1 MIYDIFEGLLPTC
14 SVKKF
19 KRNQIIYHEGDMPE
33 NLYFVENG
41 LIGLFHIAESGKET
55 FLRVFGD
62 KSIFGH
68 RSFFASE
75 NYHATTIALAD
86 TSIRVLSIE
95 KCNGFLDSNPNKL
108 RFLLKHIAIDLG
120 VAEIRLASQQDKST
134 NQRIAESLIF
144 LKYKYPDVVWTR
156 KEIGEYSCS
165 SHESVAR
172 FMTKYETLGLVKK
185 IGRDFEILNKEKLLR
200 LEE

>member
-1 MIYDIFEGLLPTC
+1 
-14 SVKKF
+14 
-19 KRNQIIYHEGDMPE
+19 MPK
-33 NLYFVENG
+33 NLYFVETG

-62 KSIFGH
+62 KCIFGH

-75 NYHATTIALAD
+75 KYHATTIALAD
-86 TSIRVLSIE
+86 STVKTISID
-95 KCNGFLDSNPNKL
+95 KCNDFLDSNPDKL
-108 RFLLKHIAIDLG
+108 RLITKRIAIDLG
-120 VAEIRLASQQDKST
+120 AAEIRLAGQQDKSA

-172 FMTKYETLGLVKK
+172 FMTKYESLGLIKK
-185 IGRDFEILNKEKLLR
+185 IGRDFEILDKNKLLK
-200 LEE
+200 LDE

>member
-1 MIYDIFEGLLPTC
+1 MIYEIFEELLPQC
-14 SVKKF
+14 SDKIY

-33 NLYFVENG
+33 SLYFVDNG

-62 KSIFGH
+62 RCIFGH

-75 NYHATTIALAD
+75 KYHATTIALAD
-86 TSIRVLSIE
+86 SRVKVLPLS
-95 KCNGFLDSNPNKL
+95 KCNQFLEAHPEKL
-108 RFLLKHIAIDLG
+108 KAILKKIAIDLG
-120 VAEIRLASQQDKST
+120 TAEIRLAGQQDKST

-144 LKYKYPDVVWTR
+144 LKFKYPDVVWTR

-172 FMTKYETLGLVKK
+172 FMTKYEELGFIKK
-185 IGRDFEILNKEKLLR
+185 LGRDFEILNKEKLLN
-200 LEE
+200 LEK